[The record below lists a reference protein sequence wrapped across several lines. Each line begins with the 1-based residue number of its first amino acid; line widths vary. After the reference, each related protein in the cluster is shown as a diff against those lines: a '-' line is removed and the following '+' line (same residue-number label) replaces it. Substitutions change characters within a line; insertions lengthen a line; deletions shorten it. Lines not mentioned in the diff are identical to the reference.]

1 MENLL
6 PVVYISILLALLS
19 GTAWLIFRQVFK
31 TRKVESALTK
41 LQNKLKNE
49 KGTAQEYYEL
59 ASIYLDKKLFAQA
72 VPVFQ
77 RALKEAEKED
87 PENVA
92 MIHNG
97 LGYAYF
103 AQEQFDIAI
112 RNYKE
117 ALKLKPDYVTSINNL
132 GHAYEKKKL
141 TSQALQ
147 SYEEALKYEP
157 NNTTA
162 KRRAESLRKRL
173 VTSN

>member
-31 TRKVESALTK
+31 TRNVESSLNK

-49 KGTAQEYYEL
+49 KGTPQEYYEL
-59 ASIYLDKKLFAQA
+59 ASIYLDKKLFAQS

-117 ALKLKPDYVTSINNL
+117 ALKLKPDYVTAINNL

-141 TSQALQ
+141 TAQALQ
-147 SYEEALKYEP
+147 TYEEALKYEP
-157 NNTTA
+157 NNLTS
-162 KRRAESLRKRL
+162 KRRAESLRKRF
-173 VTSN
+173 VPSN